1 MVFIYRFSMA
11 GCTLS
16 IRVEWLQQ
24 RLYGLENEEYLLSD
38 PLQKK
43 IPTLS
48 LLHYHSLK
56 ILSILLYI
64 LSSMPSSI
72 SKTFTLRTLKI
83 LPMINKSD

>member
-1 MVFIYRFSMA
+1 MVFIYRFSTA

-16 IRVEWLQQ
+16 IRVQWLQQ
-24 RLYGLENEEYLLSD
+24 RLYGIENEEYLLSD

-43 IPTLS
+43 ILTLS

-64 LSSMPSSI
+64 LSSTPSSI
-72 SKTFTLRTLKI
+72 SKIFALRTLKI